1 MTSNN
6 WQNEKN
12 SGRRKGADLVETR
25 AQDTG
30 NLLDDAVGGNKG
42 SVLLRELLDEL
53 LVLVEFLQVI
63 DGHGVNLG
71 LGGIINVLGITE
83 NADVHAGAGGVGEAD
98 GTTETLVALRVVL
111 LQTDLKFDGLDELP
125 LLLTLDNLLDCF
137 THGIVVQLA
146 GHLKDGDGFLPRI
159 SAKNLSSE

>member
-1 MTSNN
+1 MIKMTSNN

-53 LVLVEFLQVI
+53 LVLVQLLQVI
-63 DGHGVNLG
+63 NGHGVNLG
-71 LGGIINVLGITE
+71 LGSIVNVLGVTE
-83 NADVHAGAGGVGEAD
+83 HADAHARAGGVGQED
-98 GTTETLVALRVVL
+98 GSQNSGAEVALSYRAVQVPRYPFQL
-111 LQTDLKFDGLDELP
+111 SFAIL
-125 LLLTLDNLLDCF
+125 
-137 THGIVVQLA
+137 HG
-146 GHLKDGDGFLPRI
+146 
-159 SAKNLSSE
+159 SSMKTTF